1 MRVALRFVFSAAV
14 TIGAFAPASAQQP
27 AGDASDQES
36 TRVAAVRIPAS
47 QLRFYCFSG
56 PFAYSIGAV
65 TCLTRGQWGTCKWTD
80 QGSNHSAPANRAYW
94 VASIAPFGSCP

>member
-1 MRVALRFVFSAAV
+1 MRVALRFVLAAAL
-14 TIGAFAPASAQQP
+14 TIGALAPAFAQEA
-27 AGDASDQES
+27 AGDASNQE
-36 TRVAAVRIPAS
+36 TQGPVRIPAS

-65 TCLTRGQWGTCKWTD
+65 ACLTRGQWGTCKWTD

-94 VASIAPFGSCP
+94 VASTAPFGSCP

>member
-1 MRVALRFVFSAAV
+1 MRVALRFVLAAAV
-14 TIGAFAPASAQQP
+14 TIGALPPASAQQ
-27 AGDASDQES
+27 AASDAGNQET
-36 TRVAAVRIPAS
+36 TRAIRIPAS

-65 TCLTRGQWGTCKWTD
+65 ACLTRGQWGTCKWTD

-94 VASIAPFGSCP
+94 VASTAPFNSCP

>member
-1 MRVALRFVFSAAV
+1 MRVALRFVLAAAV
-14 TIGAFAPASAQQP
+14 TIGGSIPAVAKEASE
-27 AGDASDQES
+27 AGNQEA
-36 TRVAAVRIPAS
+36 TRALRIPAS

-56 PFAYSIGAV
+56 PFAHSIGAV

-94 VASIAPFGSCP
+94 VASTAPFGSCP

>member
-1 MRVALRFVFSAAV
+1 MRVVLRFVVGAAL
-14 TIGAFAPASAQQP
+14 TIGALAPASAQEA
-27 AGDASDQES
+27 AGDAGNQET
-36 TRVAAVRIPAS
+36 TRATRIPAT

-65 TCLTRGQWGTCKWTD
+65 TCLTRGQWGTCKWTN

-94 VASIAPFGSCP
+94 VASTAPFNSCP

>member
-1 MRVALRFVFSAAV
+1 MRVALRFAVAAAL
-14 TIGAFAPASAQQP
+14 TIGAFAPASAQQA
-27 AGDASDQES
+27 AGDTDNQES
-36 TRVAAVRIPAS
+36 AAAAAPRIPAS

-65 TCLTRGQWGTCKWTD
+65 TCLTRGQWGTCKWTN

-94 VASIAPFGSCP
+94 VASIAPFSSCP